1 MSSNDPDDE
10 SADSQQESEQ
20 QPTDSDQ
27 PAAQSDEQP
36 AEQNDQ
42 STEQSEEQPTDSDQ
56 QIEQSEEPATAAD
69 QATELGEQPA
79 ESDHA
84 AEQSGDATGGGGG
97 GGPADDA
104 VAADSSS
111 APKGNLKVTA
121 KFTQENQK
129 FIGDIQISVNE
140 YNDKGV
146 GRKIYDMDW
155 QDALK
160 GNIIATPIPR
170 PVTKEFVIKAYAR
183 ALLPTGDYQMMDGQ
197 YMYDTPNGN
206 ALQTEFRVMVTTWT
220 AMVNAPDAEKAKGAF
235 YRTLPGRAVD
245 ILKIEPIAKQQ
256 FRITGRYPIG
266 SISSPDGTPVP

>member
-1 MSSNDPDDE
+1 
-10 SADSQQESEQ
+10 
-20 QPTDSDQ
+20 
-27 PAAQSDEQP
+27 
-36 AEQNDQ
+36 
-42 STEQSEEQPTDSDQ
+42 
-56 QIEQSEEPATAAD
+56 
-69 QATELGEQPA
+69 
-79 ESDHA
+79 
-84 AEQSGDATGGGGG
+84 
-97 GGPADDA
+97 
-104 VAADSSS
+104 
-111 APKGNLKVTA
+111 VTA